1 MKNGKIGVTTENIFP
16 VIKKFLYSDH
26 EIFLRELISNS
37 VDATQK
43 LKALAS
49 MGDVKG
55 DLGDLTIRVSADK
68 DAKTL
73 TVTDRGIG
81 MTADEV
87 ERYINQIAFSSAEE
101 FMEKYKNQA
110 IIGHFGLGFYSAFM
124 VADKVEI
131 FTRSYKEG
139 AKTVHW
145 SCEGSPEYEM
155 EETTEQRDRGTTI
168 VLHLSA
174 DTLEYGEDSKVE
186 ELLRKYCRFLPV
198 PIAFGKVKEWKD
210 GKYVDTN
217 KDNIINNIAPLWTV
231 KPTEITAEQY
241 KEFYHELYPIGEEP
255 LFSIHLNIDYP
266 FHLTGILYFPKIRNN
281 FEIQKNKIQLYSN
294 QVYVTDQVEGIVP
307 EYLTLLHGVIDSPD
321 IPLNV
326 SRSYLQSDSNVK
338 KISNYIT
345 RKVADRLQELF
356 TTMRADYEQKWD
368 DLKIFIEYGIIT
380 DEKFAEK
387 AESFMLWKTTEGK
400 YFTAEEYK
408 EVVKGN
414 QTDKNGTV
422 VFLYVDDPVEKNSFL
437 ESAKAKGYDV
447 LVMDGQLDNH
457 YVNWYESKHKDARF
471 VRVDS
476 DVIDKLIQ
484 KDETL
489 KMSLSEAQQEI
500 MRPVFESQMPKD
512 EKIHYNISFEAMAAD
527 AAPVVITQNE
537 FMRRMK
543 EMAAISGGGMS
554 QFYSQMPDN
563 FTIAVNGNNPIVIDI
578 LADVE
583 KSYGDKLKTIT
594 KKIDAAVAEERR
606 FDEVVKGKKEEELTP
621 EEKSTREE
629 LSKKIVTL
637 RDERDTR
644 LREIGGENKLV
655 KQIIDLALLSNGLLK
670 GKNLTEFIQRSISLI
685 ENPKY
690 LPLGKNR
697 YDQPAIRKKQR
708 ELQVFFQQL
717 HKSFRSPTGTPRI
730 AVDETQ
736 NRRTRIEQLAR
747 FVVNFVFERNTRFR
761 QLPEG
766 NSNRDQFVVMSRT
779 QVLGVYLEN
788 RHHHAVLLLHIG
800 IRRAETAEQLRT
812 GRFVI
817 ADVIRMVYDTHL
829 IGILIPDS
837 EFEISCQHGVKTRLV
852 YGPTAFF
859 PPSSIIPEYLW
870 RLSEAHR
877 AYLRSAR
884 DIHPEAEAA

>member
-326 SRSYLQSDSNVK
+326 SRSYLQSDANVK
-338 KISNYIT
+338 KISSYIT
-345 RKVADRLQELF
+345 RKVADRLKELF
-356 TTMRADYEQKWD
+356 TTMRADYESKWD
-368 DLKIFIEYGIIT
+368 DLKIFIEYGILT

-387 AESFMLWKTTEGK
+387 AQEFMLWKNVDGK
-400 YFTAEEYK
+400 YFTATEYTDLVK
-408 EVVKGN
+408 EN
-414 QTDKNGTV
+414 QTDKNKTLI
-422 VFLYVDDPVEKNSFL
+422 FLYVDDPEEKHAFL
-437 ESAKAKGYDV
+437 ESAKSKGYDV
-447 LVMDGQLDNH
+447 LVLDGQLDSH
-457 YVNWYESKHKDARF
+457 YINWYESKHTDCRF
-471 VRVDS
+471 ERVDS
-476 DVIDKLIQ
+476 DVVEKLIQ
-484 KDETL
+484 KEDAL
-489 KMSLSEAQQEI
+489 KMSLTEAQQEL

-512 EKIHYNISFEAMAAD
+512 EKIHYNISFEAMSPD
-527 AAPVVITQNE
+527 EAPVVITQNE

-543 EMAAISGGGMS
+543 EMARVSGGGMS
-554 QFYSQMPDN
+554 QFYGQMPDS
-563 FTIAVNGNNPIVIDI
+563 FTIAVNANHPIVIDI

-583 KSYGDKLKTIT
+583 KAYGDKLKTTT
-594 KKIDAAVAEERR
+594 KKIDAAVAEEKR
-606 FDEVVKGKKEEELTP
+606 FEEVIKEKKEADLTA
-621 EEKSTREE
+621 EEKSMREE
-629 LSKKIVTL
+629 LSKKVVTL
-637 RDERDTR
+637 RNERDER
-644 LREIGGENKLV
+644 LREIGAGNKLV
-655 KQIIDLALLSNGLLK
+655 KQIIDLALLTNGMLK
-670 GKNLTEFIQRSISLI
+670 GKNLTDFIQRSISLI
-685 ENPKY
+685 EK
-690 LPLGKNR
+690 
-697 YDQPAIRKKQR
+697 
-708 ELQVFFQQL
+708 
-717 HKSFRSPTGTPRI
+717 
-730 AVDETQ
+730 
-736 NRRTRIEQLAR
+736 
-747 FVVNFVFERNTRFR
+747 
-761 QLPEG
+761 
-766 NSNRDQFVVMSRT
+766 
-779 QVLGVYLEN
+779 
-788 RHHHAVLLLHIG
+788 
-800 IRRAETAEQLRT
+800 
-812 GRFVI
+812 
-817 ADVIRMVYDTHL
+817 
-829 IGILIPDS
+829 
-837 EFEISCQHGVKTRLV
+837 
-852 YGPTAFF
+852 
-859 PPSSIIPEYLW
+859 
-870 RLSEAHR
+870 
-877 AYLRSAR
+877 
-884 DIHPEAEAA
+884 